1 MKIQTAALIGSYVP
15 RQCGIATFTK
25 DLRDSMAKEG
35 DVRTLVLAMDD
46 IPSGYDY
53 PEEVRFQIQANRLKD
68 YSVAADMLNI
78 NQVDVVVLEH
88 EFGIF
93 GGRAGEHILALLRRL
108 RMPII
113 TTLHTVL
120 AQPNKEQ
127 IAVMKELITYS
138 DCLVVLCSRAL
149 QMLKSIYNVPA
160 EKIAIIPHGIPD
172 VPFVDPSFYKDKFEL
187 EGRSVLLTFGLLS
200 PNKGIELALSA
211 LPKIVSK
218 YPEVT
223 YLVLGA
229 IHPHI
234 LRMDGNAYITLLE
247 RMAEKLGVREHVLFH
262 NRFDFPADV
271 IHFKH
276 RENRQSRQY

>member
-1 MKIQTAALIGSYVP
+1 
-15 RQCGIATFTK
+15 
-25 DLRDSMAKEG
+25 
-35 DVRTLVLAMDD
+35 MDD

-120 AQPNKEQ
+120 AQPNREQ
-127 IAVMKELITYS
+127 MAVMKELITYS
-138 DCLVVLCSRAL
+138 DRLVVLCNRAL
-149 QMLKSIYNVPA
+149 QMLTSIYNVPA
-160 EKIAIIPHGIPD
+160 EKIALIPHGIPD
-172 VPFVDPSFYKDKFEL
+172 VPFVDPAFYKDKFEL
-187 EGRSVLLTFGLLS
+187 EGKSVLLTFGLLS

-211 LPKIVSK
+211 LPK
-218 YPEVT
+218 
-223 YLVLGA
+223 
-229 IHPHI
+229 
-234 LRMDGNAYITLLE
+234 
-247 RMAEKLGVREHVLFH
+247 
-262 NRFDFPADV
+262 
-271 IHFKH
+271 
-276 RENRQSRQY
+276 